1 MAASVASGRCARLHC
16 REEPVAS
23 GYREKWQNIRRNFGD
38 SLTPYVPAYFPVAW
52 KMALVFSAIIVFGL
66 ALLGSITL
74 NSQLQRMQAQADRYG
89 AVIATQLAGTA
100 REPLLAGDT
109 FTLEVLV
116 NQLARGTS
124 LEGAALFNRDGEVL
138 HTAGPLPDGVIPAE
152 AASRTQ
158 WRNDSQP
165 MTTYFTTIDVDG
177 LNAGYAAV
185 TLSRAPILA
194 AKKDAQETMVSATL
208 IMALLAMVVA
218 FVISRR
224 LSRPIHDLVAA
235 TRALGG
241 GDLHY
246 RIKDRRNDEIGK
258 LIEAYNE
265 MALGLLQ
272 KDQVERVLSRFVS
285 PSVASQMMADLD
297 QVSLGGRQVNA
308 TVVFADIVGFTELS
322 ERITPDEVAEM
333 LNGYFDAITVAATF
347 YRGTIDKYMGDCA
360 MIVFGVPEN
369 DTEHAFHGLCCAVMI
384 QRLIQRLNGLR
395 ESQGLTTVQ
404 FRIGINSGEMLAGNL
419 GSRDRMQYTVVG
431 DSVNLA
437 SRLSNMAG
445 PGEVTAPASLV
456 EHANIRPRV
465 KARETG
471 TIRVRGK
478 QEPIS
483 TFLVEG
489 LHSQSEVL
497 MEQRIAQF
505 LNQLMDTHDSF

>member
-1 MAASVASGRCARLHC
+1 MPVMLICQDDQVAIR
-16 REEPVAS
+16 
-23 GYREKWQNIRRNFGD
+23 YREKWQNIRRNFGE
-38 SLTPYVPAYFPVAW
+38 SLAPYLPAYFPVAW
-52 KMALVFSAIIVFGL
+52 KMALVFSLIIVFGL
-66 ALLGSITL
+66 GVLGSIIL
-74 NSQLQRMQAQADRYG
+74 NSQLRQMQQQADRYG

-100 REPLLAGDT
+100 REPLLAGDD
-109 FTLEVLV
+109 FTLQVLV

-124 LEGAALFNRDGEVL
+124 LEGAALFSRDGEVL
-138 HTAGPLPDGVIPAE
+138 HTAGPFPEGVIPAE

-158 WRNDSQP
+158 WQQGDLP
-165 MTTYFTTIDVDG
+165 LTTYFTMIDVDG
-177 LNAGYAAV
+177 LEAGYAAV
-185 TLSRAPILA
+185 TLSRASILE
-194 AKKDAQETMVSATL
+194 AKRSAQETIVSTTL
-208 IMALLAMVVA
+208 IMALLAVLVA

-246 RIKDRRNDEIGK
+246 RISDRRNDEIGK
-258 LIEAYNE
+258 LIDAYND

-285 PSVASQMMADLD
+285 PRVASRMMADLD
-297 QVSLGGRQVNA
+297 QVSLGGRQVEA

-322 ERITPDEVAEM
+322 ETMTPDEVAEM

-360 MIVFGVPEN
+360 MIVFGVPE
-369 DTEHAFHGLCCAVMI
+369 DDSEHAFHGLCCAVMI
-384 QRLIQRLNGLR
+384 QRLIERFNTFRTG
-395 ESQGLTTVQ
+395 QGRTTVQ

-431 DSVNLA
+431 DAVNLA

-445 PGEVTAPASLV
+445 AGEVVAPASLV
-456 EHANIRPRV
+456 DHANIRPRV

-471 TIRVRGK
+471 NIRVRGRR
-478 QEPIS
+478 EPVS
-483 TFLVEG
+483 TFLVQG
-489 LHSQSEVL
+489 LHSHSEVL

-505 LNQLMDTHDSF
+505 LNQLMDSDATF